1 MRRKWGREHLS
12 PDKFYHNV
20 KISSHNPPVL
30 IVSSAMTQTWED
42 LCKSVS
48 LTLLGRNIGMR
59 ETLTVNLAFH
69 QPTVWYVCIP
79 QTIKKHFILFLGR
92 SASLPCMTTFLS
104 LFFSYDSNL
113 MAPHLCFSL
122 CFII

>member
-1 MRRKWGREHLS
+1 MS

-59 ETLTVNLAFH
+59 ETLTVNLAFR
-69 QPTVWYVCIP
+69 QPDCVVCVYSP
-79 QTIKKHFILFLGR
+79 
-92 SASLPCMTTFLS
+92 
-104 LFFSYDSNL
+104 NN
-113 MAPHLCFSL
+113 
-122 CFII
+122 